1 MSRIST
7 AGAANSS
14 YADFLYATQ
23 QLNEGGVDK
32 SGTLQSTLGRI
43 GVTAA
48 VALFAT
54 PTINAAHLQQIPE
67 NNSSNRSF
75 FGRALLG
82 TSQIV
87 LRWQGMESNI
97 VPGVTPGSGI
107 QLASF
112 FKAMPQA
119 DRGAVVKILQD
130 VQQVFSDFVKEL
142 ELEHYFDFETKR
154 NQLFVSVETGLSTK
168 EILEK
173 RKIFDRAVL
182 SDDAKKAASKYTITT
197 FF

>member
-7 AGAANSS
+7 AGAENSS

-23 QLNEGGVDK
+23 QINEAGVDK

-48 VALFAT
+48 VALCAT
-54 PTINAAHLQQIPE
+54 PTINAANLQQIPE
-67 NNSSNRSF
+67 NNSSIRSF
-75 FGRALLG
+75 FGRVPLG
-82 TSQIV
+82 TSQIGV
-87 LRWQGMESNI
+87 RWEGLVSNI
-97 VPGVTPGSGI
+97 VPGATPESGI

-119 DRGAVVKILQD
+119 DRRAVVAILQD
-130 VQQVFSDFVKEL
+130 VQKVFLGSIEEL
-142 ELEHYFDFETKR
+142 ELEHNFDYETSK

-168 EILEK
+168 DILEK
-173 RKIFDRAVL
+173 RNIFNKIIL